1 MNIIIFAGG
10 QGTRLWP
17 ASRANK
23 PKQFLK
29 LVGNKTLLEQ
39 TYQRI
44 KAKFKPEQVFIATSA
59 NYVNYIKGQLPKVP
73 LKNFSLE
80 PMRKNRGPALGLA
93 VLVMQHQ
100 SKDDIFATAWSDDH
114 IANPK
119 LYLQTLS
126 EAGKLA
132 KSQPGKIIA
141 IGVKPTMPSPAFCYI
156 QHGKSFEKKSSA
168 FEVKKFTD
176 KPTQKQAQ
184 KFVDSGNYLWNTGY
198 FVSTGSN
205 ILRLYKKYY
214 PKSYEVLMQ
223 IAPYIGTPKQAKMIK
238 KYYPKLESF
247 DFEDILRKQPK
258 ELAVVPAEFGWAD
271 VGRWAVIKDIQS
283 KSEENLSLGNT
294 VVYDTVGSLVYNYN
308 PKQIVTTLHV
318 DNLVIINTP
327 EALLVANKDNTEQ
340 LKDLIKILEQ
350 DKKLKKFL

>member
-39 TYQRI
+39 TYLRI
-44 KAKFKPEQVFIATSA
+44 KTKFKPNQVFVATSVDYA
-59 NYVNYIKGQLPKVP
+59 DYIKGQLPKIPVT
-73 LKNFSLE
+73 NFSLE
-80 PMRKNRGPALGLA
+80 PLRKNRGPALGLA
-93 VLVMQHQ
+93 VLIMQHQ
-100 SKDDIFATAWSDDH
+100 SKDDVFATAWSDDH
-114 IANPK
+114 IANSK
-119 LYLQTLS
+119 LYIQTLS
-126 EAGKLA
+126 LAGNLA
-132 KSQPGKIIA
+132 KSNPEKIIA
-141 IGVKPTMPSPAFCYI
+141 IGAKPTMTSQAFCYI
-156 QHGKSFEKKSSA
+156 QYGKSFDSQAKS
-168 FEVKKFTD
+168 FRVKKFTD
-176 KPTQKQAQ
+176 KPSSAQAK
-184 KFVDSGNYLWNTGY
+184 KFVSSGNYLWNTGY

-205 ILRLYKKYY
+205 ILRLYKQYY
-214 PKSYEVLMQ
+214 PKSYDILMQ
-223 IAPYIGTPKQAKMIK
+223 IAPHIGTPKQDKFIK
-238 KYYPKLESF
+238 KYYAKLESF
-247 DFEDILRKQPK
+247 DFEDILRNHPK
-258 ELAVVPAEFGWAD
+258 EMAVIPAEFGWAD

-283 KSEENLSLGNT
+283 KSNENLSLGNT

-318 DNLVIINTP
+318 HNLVIINTP

-340 LKDLIKILEQ
+340 LKDLIRILEQ

>member
-44 KAKFKPEQVFIATSA
+44 KTKFKPGQVFVATSSE
-59 NYVNYIKGQLPKVP
+59 YVKYITHQLPTVP
-73 LKNFSLE
+73 LSNFSLE

-93 VLVMQHQ
+93 ILVMQYQ
-100 SKDDIFATAWSDDH
+100 SKDDVFATAWSDDH

-119 LYLQTLS
+119 LYLQTIS
-126 EAGKLA
+126 QAGQLV
-132 KSQPGKIIA
+132 KSNPDKIIA

-156 QHGKSFEKKSSA
+156 QHGTSLDKIPTA
-168 FEVKKFTD
+168 HLVKKFTD
-176 KPTQKQAQ
+176 KPNQKQAQ
-184 KFVDSGNYLWNTGY
+184 KFIESGNYLWNTGY
-198 FVSTGSN
+198 FVSTGTN
-205 ILRLYKKYY
+205 ILRLYQKYY
-214 PKSYEVLMQ
+214 PESYNILMQ
-223 IAPYIGTPKQAKMIK
+223 IAPYIGTAKQSKIIK
-238 KYYPKLESF
+238 KYYTKLESF
-247 DFEDILRKQPK
+247 DFEDIFRKHPK
-258 ELAVVPAEFGWAD
+258 ELMVMSAEFGWAD

-294 VVYDTVGSLVYNYN
+294 VVYDTTGSLVYNYN

-318 DNLVIINTP
+318 ENLVIINTP